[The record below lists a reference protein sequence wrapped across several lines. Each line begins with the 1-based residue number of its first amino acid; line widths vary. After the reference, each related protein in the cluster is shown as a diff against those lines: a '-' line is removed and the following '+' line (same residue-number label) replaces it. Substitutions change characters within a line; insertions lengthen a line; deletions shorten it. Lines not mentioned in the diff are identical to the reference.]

1 MHLFI
6 LNGKDEGRHLKLN
19 AGKYIIGRSKKSD
32 IILTHDQYI
41 SGTHAELSYNKSG
54 KLTIKDLGSSNGTY
68 LLGEYIEQE
77 TKITPGDIFRVG
89 HTFFKITMRDN
100 ERFLDSGSEP
110 SEIPEA
116 IVVIDL
122 VGSSK
127 IAQALGDRVASKVK
141 NVIFDK
147 LHENLTLFPSEFSKN
162 TGDGY
167 MIIFTKPLD
176 AVLFSVKLM
185 QDLIGEGQY
194 KGFHIR
200 IGINYGETIKLPDG
214 DRRGMAVDMAFR
226 IESVKINEMHQ
237 TIVGL
242 KKDMMPRVDR
252 VFISEVVYNL
262 IASKSAI
269 KTRIIGFFDLK
280 GFTGRHKI
288 YEVIF

>member
-1 MHLFI
+1 MHLFV
-6 LNGKDEGRHLKLN
+6 LNGKNEGKHLKLN
-19 AGKYIIGRSKKSD
+19 AGKYKIGRSKKSD
-32 IILTHDQYI
+32 IVLAHDQFI
-41 SGTHAELSYNKSG
+41 SGTHAVLSYDESG
-54 KLTIKDLGSSNGTY
+54 NLTIKDMGSSNGTY

-89 HTFFKITMRDN
+89 HTFIKISRRDN
-100 ERFLDSGSEP
+100 ERFLASGSEP
-110 SEIPEA
+110 SDIPEA

-141 NVIFDK
+141 NVLFEK
-147 LHENLTLFPSEFSKN
+147 LHDNMSIFPTEFSKN

-167 MIIFTKPLD
+167 MIIFSKPLD
-176 AVLFSVKLM
+176 AVLFSIKFM
-185 QDLIGEGQY
+185 KDIIGEGQY
-194 KGFHIR
+194 KGYHVR

-237 TIVGL
+237 TIVGI

-252 VFISEVVYNL
+252 IFISEVVNNL
-262 IASKSAI
+262 IASKSTI

-288 YEVIF
+288 FDVLY